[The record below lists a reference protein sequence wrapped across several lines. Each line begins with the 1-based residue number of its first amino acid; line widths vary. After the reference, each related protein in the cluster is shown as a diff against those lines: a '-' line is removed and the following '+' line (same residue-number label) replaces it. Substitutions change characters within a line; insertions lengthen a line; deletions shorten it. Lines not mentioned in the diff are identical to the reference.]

1 MSKKVKETPTIP
13 ATPDPS
19 NGGELATPNPSN
31 GGELATP
38 NPSNGVE
45 LQQKADR
52 LFATHSCSAF
62 YFTADGTAFSQLQ
75 NARLHAANL
84 KDDKIITIKKQE
96 TE

>member
-1 MSKKVKETPTIP
+1 VKDPTPSPT
-13 ATPDPS
+13 TPD
-19 NGGELATPNPSN
+19 PSN

-75 NARLHAANL
+75 NARLHASNL

>member
-1 MSKKVKETPTIP
+1 MSKKVKDPTPSPT
-13 ATPDPS
+13 TPD
-19 NGGELATPNPSN
+19 PSN

-75 NARLHAANL
+75 NARLHASNL

>member
-1 MSKKVKETPTIP
+1 MSKKVKDPTPSPT
-13 ATPDPS
+13 TPDPS

-38 NPSNGVE
+38 NPSNGGE
-45 LQQKADR
+45 FQETADK
-52 LFATHSCSAF
+52 LFATHSCIAF

-84 KDDKIITIKKQE
+84 NDDKIITIKKQE

>member
-1 MSKKVKETPTIP
+1 MSKKVKDLP
-13 ATPDPS
+13 ATPTTPNPS
-19 NGGELATPNPSN
+19 DGGELATPDLSN
-31 GGELATP
+31 GGEF
-38 NPSNGVE
+38 
-45 LQQKADR
+45 QKTADE
-52 LFATHSCSAF
+52 LFATHSCIAF